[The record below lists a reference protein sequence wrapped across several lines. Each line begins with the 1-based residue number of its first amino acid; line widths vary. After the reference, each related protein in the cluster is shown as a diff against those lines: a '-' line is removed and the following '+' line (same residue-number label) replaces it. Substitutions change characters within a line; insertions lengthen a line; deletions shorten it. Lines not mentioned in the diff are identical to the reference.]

1 MLCETLTSQSLKIQL
16 IGTPSASESCLEIED
31 TLLDL
36 SQVHRGLKV
45 YLDKGQKDRETLFR
59 RLYQEGIVTESWEVW
74 RWTVVKRW
82 VSHRLVMFIVQRTDI
97 SF

>member
-1 MLCETLTSQSLKIQL
+1 MLCETLASQSLKIQL
-16 IGTPSASESCLEIED
+16 IGSPSASESCLEIED
-31 TLLDL
+31 TLLAL

-82 VSHRLVMFIVQRTDI
+82 VSHRLVMFIVHRADI